1 MKPPED
7 LDGFVQKLTS
17 GDRAILG
24 RAISFIES
32 TAPAHRDFKR
42 QLLSKVEGAIDQAYR
57 IAITGVPGVGKSTLI
72 EKFGLHLIDLEK
84 RVAILAVDPSSG
96 VSGGSI
102 LGDKTRMQELSRHPS
117 AFIRPSPAGTTLGGV
132 TATTHETALL
142 CAAAGY
148 DIILIETV
156 GVGQSEWLVS
166 EMVDAFVLLM
176 LPNAGD
182 ELQGIKRGI
191 FELADLIAVNK
202 ADGDNEVQARE
213 ASRAYS
219 SAMRYGSHERE
230 KAPPILT
237 TSGLHGL
244 GLDSL
249 WQALEAFFDERQ
261 ASGALKNKRDRITST
276 SFTRAIESVN
286 AEELAGAKRI
296 QDLLSDLREKVHAR
310 DVTISEGVEEYARAL
325 RAILNL

>member
-1 MKPPED
+1 MKPPDD
-7 LDGFVQKLTS
+7 LDGFVMKLTS
-17 GDRAILG
+17 GDRATLG

-32 TAPAHRDFKR
+32 TASPHRAFKR
-42 QLLSKVEGAIDQAYR
+42 QLLSRVERAIEDSYR

-72 EKFGLHLIDLEK
+72 EKFGLHLISLGK

-102 LGDKTRMQELSRHPS
+102 LGDKTRMQELSRHPG

-219 SAMRYGSHERE
+219 SAMRYGSHDRE

-237 TSGLHGL
+237 TSGLHGR
-244 GLDSL
+244 GLDTL
-249 WQALEAFFDERQ
+249 WTALETLFEERQ
-261 ASGALKNKRDRITST
+261 SSGSLQLKRDRITSR

-286 AEELAGAKRI
+286 AEELANATQLQALI
-296 QDLLSDLREKVHAR
+296 SDLKERVEAR
-310 DVTISEGVEEYARAL
+310 SITISESVEEYSKAL
-325 RAILNL
+325 RALLNL